1 MRGTE
6 GWRSFREEGPGDTV
20 RALTRPRHPRTGSF
34 GLRQVGVTSY
44 LPSEQRALPHSQP
57 SRGPRPPEHQAQ
69 RGGCLV
75 PSSPTHWPQASKGPC
90 QARAS
95 FFRLGPPGPRPGV
108 LSRSGAA
115 PRTPHWTRTQSPL
128 RLRPHSRLCV
138 SREPGAEPDIPVLTE
153 VRPPGREPPPA
164 PEWAELTPL
173 CVGPW
178 RGPRGPSLPGHAAL
192 ARHGLSARAPS
203 QAESYP
209 PRLMWQGP
217 NLQDL
222 RA

>member
-1 MRGTE
+1 MEELLGRGSRRHCPSPDQATPPSDRQLRPPS
-6 GWRSFREEGPGDTV
+6 GGSDVLPSVGTRSPSPQPAQPRPQAAGAPGSAGRLLSSEFTHSPAPGLK
-20 RALTRPRHPRTGSF
+20 RSLPGAGQLLQAGATRPT
-34 GLRQVGVTSY
+34 
-44 LPSEQRALPHSQP
+44 A
-57 SRGPRPPEHQAQ
+57 
-69 RGGCLV
+69 
-75 PSSPTHWPQASKGPC
+75 
-90 QARAS
+90 
-95 FFRLGPPGPRPGV
+95 GV

-128 RLRPHSRLCV
+128 RLQPHSRLCV

-164 PEWAELTPL
+164 PERAELTPL
-173 CVGPW
+173 CVRPW
-178 RGPRGPSLPGHAAL
+178 GGPRGPSLPGHAAL

-209 PRLMWQGP
+209 PRLTWRGP